1 MSTVGFGILV
11 GCAVLAL
18 AFGGAT
24 FAVLCLTARD
34 EENFLRD
41 RSGERYLS
49 FAARVPAI
57 IPDPRLFSTP
67 QHVTCDVGHL
77 RTSLRAALA
86 FLGLLPLAELLDC
99 QHEETLFCTDPDVV
113 VNILRTIGKLFEEYW
128 CNGVSSAD
136 IAKTFRYIR

>member
-1 MSTVGFGILV
+1 MSIVGFGILV
-11 GCAVLAL
+11 GRAVLTL

-41 RSGERYLS
+41 RFGERNLA
-49 FAARVPAI
+49 FAARVAAI
-57 IPDPRLFSTP
+57 IPDPRLFSAP

-86 FLGLLPLAELLDC
+86 FLGLLPLAELRDHL
-99 QHEETLFCTDPDVV
+99 HEETLFPSTPMV
-113 VNILRTIGKLFEEYW
+113 
-128 CNGVSSAD
+128 
-136 IAKTFRYIR
+136 